1 MDVNIVIPIALGITL
16 ILLFLKMPV
25 GISLLFG
32 GSIGLYLLYKNTM
45 FIIVPQQLFNSLNSF
60 TLVALPLFILMGVI
74 LTKGGIGERVYD
86 IFHIFLKNISG
97 GVGMGTV
104 LTCALLAAMMGS
116 SVALAAT
123 IAPFAVKNLL
133 RLGYTDKLSTGIVA
147 GGGALG
153 ILIPPSAIMI
163 IYGAM
168 TGESIGKLF
177 MAGMFPGILAT
188 IMFCIYVA
196 YSYVKK
202 GKTVNVEKASTWR
215 EKREALKRGYW
226 GLLIPAGIIVS
237 IYTGFCTATEA
248 ASVAC
253 LLAIFATT
261 IFHRTLSWKD
271 FLPVLH
277 EGIVSAA
284 SILLIITGAVVFGA
298 FVSQSGFSAAVS
310 NFFITHNVPLW
321 QFLAITMLIMLIEG
335 CFLEGVAI
343 CLIMIPILHPAI
355 VSYNFSLITYAVL
368 LTINVE
374 CALLTPP
381 IGLNL
386 FVVNDMCKAQGL
398 PINLG
403 KVISGSFPFLL
414 IYLLVMILVAFFPFL
429 SLWLPTRMIGG

>member
-196 YSYVKK
+196 YSYIKK
-202 GKTVNVEKASTWR
+202 GKTVNVEKVSTWR
-215 EKREALKRGYW
+215 EKGEALKRGYW
-226 GLLIPAGIIVS
+226 GLIIPVGIIVS

-261 IFHRTLSWKD
+261 MFHRTLSWKD

-298 FVSQSGFSAAVS
+298 FVSQSGFSTAVA

-414 IYLLVMILVAFFPFL
+414 IYLFVMILVAFFPSL
-429 SLWLPTRMIGG
+429 SLWLPTHMIGG